1 MNMRNISPQI
11 PDLAAISFSDLSAFA
26 QELGLASYRAR
37 QIRRWID
44 ARGAASFAEMT
55 DLPKALR
62 EQLGARARIF
72 TPPVVRENTAPD
84 GTRKFLLE
92 LEDGLT
98 VECVLIPDENRLTL
112 CLSTQVG
119 CPVNCSF
126 CLTGR
131 MGLARNLTSAE
142 IVGQVRAVWP
152 RTGRRITNIVLMGM
166 GEPLL
171 NFENTADALRRLTDP
186 MGFAFSSRRITLST
200 AGIVPG
206 IERLGREGP
215 PVNLAVSLN
224 ATTDELRTRLIPIN
238 RKWPIDRLLAALR
251 AYPLPPRRRITIE
264 YVLLGGE
271 NDTDEDARRLAALLK
286 GLRCKVNLIPFNPFP
301 GSLHRS
307 PDRNSV
313 ERFQRILTEKRY
325 SAFVRE
331 SRGKEIRAACGQL
344 WAEEKK
350 TGDELRVE
358 S

>member
-11 PDLAAISFSDLSAFA
+11 PDLAAISFSDLCRSPKNSAWPPTGPGRSGA
-26 QELGLASYRAR
+26 GST
-37 QIRRWID
+37 

-55 DLPKALR
+55 DLPKSPPR
-62 EQLGARARIF
+62 TTRRPGADLH
-72 TPPVVRENTAPD
+72 TPRLSGEYGPGWDP
-84 GTRKFLLE
+84 KFLLE
-92 LEDGLT
+92 LEDGPT

-152 RTGRRITNIVLMGM
+152 RTERRITNIVLMGM

-224 ATTDELRTRLIPIN
+224 ATTDELGP
-238 RKWPIDRLLAALR
+238 A
-251 AYPLPPRRRITIE
+251 
-264 YVLLGGE
+264 
-271 NDTDEDARRLAALLK
+271 
-286 GLRCKVNLIPFNPFP
+286 
-301 GSLHRS
+301 
-307 PDRNSV
+307 
-313 ERFQRILTEKRY
+313 
-325 SAFVRE
+325 
-331 SRGKEIRAACGQL
+331 
-344 WAEEKK
+344 
-350 TGDELRVE
+350 
-358 S
+358 